1 MVYSDILDTELEEV
15 QPVKPRASL
24 GSTLLALEDPT
35 RLIPSIELD
44 VLSDLTAADLGRF
57 QATWRNLP
65 QERRR
70 SLLSNLVEVAE
81 DHVDAYF
88 APIYLWLIDDDDP
101 KVREQA
107 IEGLWEDEDV
117 RLINPFIRHLKSDD
131 SAEVRAVAAAS
142 LGRFVLMS
150 ELEELDPTVARR
162 IENVLLDAFS
172 ESESDITARRR
183 ALESLAYSTQD
194 FVHGLI
200 AEAYQD
206 DDDGLRM
213 SAVFAMGRSADLRWE
228 HIVLAELDSSDNGM
242 QFEATRASG
251 ELELADA
258 VPELIAFLQEDDI
271 ELRDSAVWALGRIGG
286 PEARRALQACAA
298 SPDEDLREAAEDALA
313 EIDVYAGDDDIPAFF
328 LER

>member
-1 MVYSDILDTELEEV
+1 MAYSDILDTELEEV

-35 RLIPSIELD
+35 RLIPRIELD
-44 VLSDLTAADLGRF
+44 VLSDLTTTDLGRF
-57 QATWRNLP
+57 QATWRNLSR
-65 QERRR
+65 ERRR
-70 SLLSNLVEVAE
+70 ALLSNLVEVAE

-88 APIYLWLIDDDDP
+88 APIYFWLIDDDDP

-117 RLINPFIRHLKSDD
+117 RLIKPFIRHLKSDD

-142 LGRFVLMS
+142 LGRFVLMG
-150 ELEELDPTVARR
+150 ELEQLDPTVARR

-172 ESESDITARRR
+172 GSESDITVRRR

-194 FVHGLI
+194 YVHGLI
-200 AEAYQD
+200 DEAYQD
-206 DDDGLRM
+206 DDDGLRV

-228 HIVLAELDSSDNGM
+228 NIVLSELDSSDNGM
-242 QFEATRASG
+242 RFEATRASG

-258 VPELIAFLQEDDI
+258 VPELIGFLQEDDI

-286 PEARRALQACAA
+286 PEARRALQACVE
-298 SPDEDLREAAEDALA
+298 STDEDLREAAEDALA
-313 EIDVYAGDDDIPAFF
+313 EIDVYAGDDDLPAFF